1 MYLLNLDA
9 VPFVASRVGPSSSK
23 RMVSLDLRYAMLVMV
38 PLCFVPI
45 MLLSSQSPRSD
56 FALIIADLCAISMR
70 PWIKPHPAV
79 AVPRLLL
86 FLPRCYKFK

>member
-9 VPFVASRVGPSSSK
+9 VPFVAFRVDPSSSAG
-23 RMVSLDLRYAMLVMV
+23 MLSLDFRSAMLVMA
-38 PLCFVPI
+38 PLCFAPI

-56 FALIIADLCAISMR
+56 FALTIADLCAISMR

-79 AVPRLLL
+79 AVPRL
-86 FLPRCYKFK
+86 